1 MYYKTFALYLG
12 VINYTLSNH
21 YNLFSAQRHLSLKK
35 VSPSKIFPIV
45 MLTRCRLVLA
55 QTIKAHIFCT
65 NATPKC

>member
-35 VSPSKIFPIV
+35 VSLRKVNEWSIEHEVIGEESC
-45 MLTRCRLVLA
+45 LNSNNLC
-55 QTIKAHIFCT
+55 I
-65 NATPKC
+65 